1 MNQMAKFIAFD
12 LGAESGRAVV
22 AGFDGERMVLTEAH
36 RFPNVPVRVGAR
48 LHWNVLQLFAEIKR
62 GLMQIARDHR
72 SEVTCIGLDTWGVDF
87 ALLGRDDELSGN
99 PYHYRDRQAD
109 GMMEEAFRRVPREKI
124 FERTG
129 IQFMQ
134 INSLYQLLAMSL
146 RQAPALQNAR
156 TFLMI
161 PDLFNFWLTGR
172 KVCEFTDATTTQ
184 LYDPRERQW
193 SRSLIDDLGL
203 RFDIMP
209 EIVPPGTLLGP
220 LQAFVADEV
229 GLNVPVVAPA
239 CHDTGSA
246 VAAVPSTTLD
256 YCWISSG
263 TWSVMGSEVAEPVI
277 NSKSLAHN
285 FTNEGGVAQ
294 TFRLC
299 KNVVGL
305 WIVQEC
311 RRTWARAG
319 EELSY
324 DNMVE
329 LARRAPPF
337 RSLID
342 PDYGDFLPPG
352 DMPARVAEFC
362 RRTNQPIPEE
372 KGAIVRCILESL
384 ALKYRFQLQ
393 ALEDLVGKSLPTIH
407 IIGGG
412 TQNRL
417 LCQFTADATGR
428 RVIAGPVE
436 ATALG
441 NAVMQA
447 MALGHLGSLSE
458 GRQVIARSF
467 ELAEYEP
474 QERAAWD
481 QAYQRFSNLV
491 ES

>member
-1 MNQMAKFIAFD
+1 
-12 LGAESGRAVV
+12 
-22 AGFDGERMVLTEAH
+22 
-36 RFPNVPVRVGAR
+36 
-48 LHWNVLQLFAEIKR
+48 
-62 GLMQIARDHR
+62 
-72 SEVTCIGLDTWGVDF
+72 
-87 ALLGRDDELSGN
+87 
-99 PYHYRDRQAD
+99 
-109 GMMEEAFRRVPREKI
+109 
-124 FERTG
+124 
-129 IQFMQ
+129 MQ
-134 INSLYQLLAMSL
+134 INSLYQLLAMTL

-161 PDLFNFWLTGR
+161 PDLFNFWLTGH

-184 LYDPRERQW
+184 LFDPRERKW
-193 SRSLIDDLGL
+193 SRSLIDDMALP
-203 RFDIMP
+203 FAIFP
-209 EIVPPGTLLGP
+209 EIVPSGTVLGP
-220 LQAFVADEV
+220 IQAYVADEV

-246 VAAVPSTTLD
+246 VAAVPSQGAGHV
-256 YCWISSG
+256 WISSG
-263 TWSVMGSEVAEPVI
+263 TWSVMGAEVAEPVI

-324 DNMVE
+324 DTMVE
-329 LARRAPPF
+329 LARHATPF

-362 RRTNQPIPEE
+362 RRTSQPIPEE

-384 ALKYRFQLQ
+384 ALKYRFQLE
-393 ALEDLVGKSLPTIH
+393 ALEDLVGKPLLTIH

-441 NAVMQA
+441 NAVIQA
-447 MALGHLGSLSE
+447 IALGHLGSLSE
-458 GRQVIARSF
+458 GRQVIAKSF

-474 QERAAWD
+474 HEHAAWD
-481 QAYQRFSNLV
+481 QAYQHFSRLM